1 MSDETTPV
9 RHRAEVSIQKRWRPP
24 VSAVAALVAAAIPL
38 LTAIA
43 LLGVARVRLAE
54 NERRLEDVEARVA
67 STWLADR
74 LALLGRGSWE
84 TLLTGSR
91 EALGAHVGAFRND
104 GEPVGDNDLDQ
115 IDAKLISRV
124 LAGEIDELK
133 IGGQRC
139 RVAAATLP
147 PPLSSIGVVVAVRE
161 GLDSVSQSP
170 PLLRLGL
177 LGLLL
182 VVAAALLGRSFGV
195 KLSSSI
201 TALGRWLSGCA
212 RRADQSPRPPPG
224 PTRDRDTERLARA
237 AARLDERTFEELSG
251 VGRRRAEAE
260 LRDERRS
267 DLFSAVAV
275 DLHLPIDTVIGTT
288 RALLDGEHG
297 ELQESQRDDIAIVNQ
312 ASSRLKGM
320 LGDIADFSNLVDG
333 EIEFDDEP
341 VGIATLAREVVETAR
356 GQVGK
361 KRLELR
367 VEIGSG
373 AEAPPAVPGNR
384 DRLWQVLTNLVGNAI
399 KFTEK
404 GAVTVGVRRDEG
416 GGARIDVEDT
426 GVGISRSDL
435 SAVFDTF
442 RQLGAVSRRKRGTGL
457 GLPICKRLV
466 QLHGGTI
473 DVSSSSGRG
482 TRVTVRLPEAR

>member
-1 MSDETTPV
+1 M
-9 RHRAEVSIQKRWRPP
+9 
-24 VSAVAALVAAAIPL
+24 SAVAALVTAAIPL

-67 STWLADR
+67 SSWLADR
-74 LALLGRGSWE
+74 LALLGRGSWK
-84 TLLTGSR
+84 TLLDGSR
-91 EALGAHVGAFRND
+91 EALDARIGAFQSD
-104 GEPVGDNDLDQ
+104 GKPVGKNDLEQ
-115 IDAKLISRV
+115 LDAELISRV
-124 LAGEIDELK
+124 LAGGIDELE

-139 RVAAATLP
+139 RVAAAPLP
-147 PPLSSIGVVVAVRE
+147 PPLSSISVVVAVR
-161 GLDSVSQSP
+161 GGSAPGSQSP

-195 KLSSSI
+195 ELGSSI

-212 RRADQSPRPPPG
+212 RRADRSPRPPPG
-224 PTRDRDTERLARA
+224 PASDRDTERLARA
-237 AARLDERTFEELSG
+237 AARLDERTLEELSG
-251 VGRRRAEAE
+251 IGRQRAEAE

-275 DLHLPIDTVIGTT
+275 DLHCPIDAVIETT

-312 ASSRLKGM
+312 ASARLKGM
-320 LGDIADFSNLVDG
+320 LGEIADFSELVDG
-333 EIEFDDEP
+333 RMELDGEP
-341 VGIATLAREVVETAR
+341 VEIAAVAREVVETAR

-367 VEIGSG
+367 VEIGAG
-373 AEAPPAVPGNR
+373 DEAPPAVPGNR

-399 KFTEK
+399 KFTEQ
-404 GAVTVGVRRDEG
+404 GGVTVGVRRDEG
-416 GGARIDVEDT
+416 GGARVDVEDT

-435 SAVFDTF
+435 SSVFDTF

-473 DVSSSSGRG
+473 DVSSSPGRG